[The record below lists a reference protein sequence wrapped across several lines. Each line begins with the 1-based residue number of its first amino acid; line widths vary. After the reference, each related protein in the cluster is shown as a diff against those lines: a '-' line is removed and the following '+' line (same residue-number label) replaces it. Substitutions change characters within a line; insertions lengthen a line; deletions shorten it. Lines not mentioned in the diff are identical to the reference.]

1 MTERVHILA
10 VLKCIQDLEEASAAL
25 YAFYADVFEHHE
37 RAATIF
43 RQLKREEEGHR
54 NQAALQARIVQK
66 NPEKFG
72 DVEVSLVEIKALTA
86 EIDTYIGSG
95 VFDLADAVSFAVRLE
110 EHSAEIHF
118 RTFAAR
124 LSPELT
130 ALSAFLRGGDDA
142 HIQKLKELEHL
153 FGEKK

>member
-1 MTERVHILA
+1 MTDRVHILT

-37 RAATIF
+37 LAATIF
-43 RQLKREEEGHR
+43 RQMKREEEGHR
-54 NQAALQARIVQK
+54 NQAALQSRIVQK

-72 DVEVSLVEIKALTA
+72 DVEVCLEEIKALTS
-86 EIDTYIGSG
+86 EIDTQIGGG
-95 VFDLADAVSFAVRLE
+95 VFDLSDAVSFAIHLE
-110 EHSAEIHF
+110 EHSAELHF

-130 ALSAFLRGGDDA
+130 ALAAFLRGGDEA
-142 HIQKLKELEHL
+142 HVQKLKDLAQKL
-153 FGEKK
+153 DVDG